1 MLRRCPLSKL
11 TPVSPLVQWLE
22 MHLTLVRDDGLV
34 VALDGGFDDS
44 DGGVAGIVDVDSV
57 ENVGPTG
64 GSIYDRQHRALC
76 RHFRVV
82 ERVEI
87 KLVFGRRMGTKV
99 IVASLRFWTSCFA
112 LINKALSHT

>member
-11 TPVSPLVQWLE
+11 TPVSPLVQRLE
-22 MHLTLVRDDGLV
+22 MYLTSVRYDGLV

-57 ENVGPTG
+57 ENVGPAG
-64 GSIYDRQHRALC
+64 GSIYDRQHRASC
-76 RHFRVV
+76 CHFRVV

-87 KLVFGRRMGTKV
+87 TGQHDRR
-99 IVASLRFWTSCFA
+99 
-112 LINKALSHT
+112 